1 MRIRDPGS
9 RRGIT
14 LIELILAITLLAIV
28 ASVAY
33 FSFDAGAK
41 AWRAGAELSDSLHH
55 ADYVLEQ
62 IAMGLRSAYYPDADR
77 PLGAYGF
84 RLTDNGEGAG
94 ARDTIS
100 WVKLGTALIGAD
112 ATVAGT
118 PHRVETFVSA
128 AEETVSGDN
137 AAAGGLAVRAW
148 RIAALPEEFD
158 PAQDVETLYLT
169 PRVVGMNCRVLDPAN
184 NLAEGDAPA
193 VDDELEWLDEWEGD
207 FTNRLPHAVEISL
220 YLTPSRSDEEA
231 MEVKRIVEIP
241 LAPLAWRDKGA
252 AGGRTPSDNR
262 PTPGRSGRTSP
273 GRSGRTSP
281 GRSDGTTVRQIRRP

>member
-1 MRIRDPGS
+1 MNGFFPGA

-14 LIELILAITLLAIV
+14 LIELILAVTLLAIV
-28 ASVAY
+28 ASVSY
-33 FSFDAGAK
+33 FSFDAGVK
-41 AWRAGAELSDSLHH
+41 AWRAGTELADSLHH

-62 IAMGLRSAYYPDADR
+62 LAMGLRSAYYPDADR
-77 PLGAYGF
+77 PVGAYGLL
-84 RLTDNGEGAG
+84 LTDNGEGAG

-112 ATVAGT
+112 APIAGT
-118 PHRVETFVSA
+118 PHRIEVFVDEPGEA
-128 AEETVSGDN
+128 AGGG

-158 PAQDVETLYLT
+158 PAKDVATLHLT

-207 FTNRLPHAVEISL
+207 YTNRLPHALEVSL
-220 YLTPSRSDEEA
+220 YLAPSRDDEEA
-231 MEVKRIVEIP
+231 LEVKRIVEIP

-252 AGGRTPSDNR
+252 AGGRTPSDSR
-262 PTPGRSGRTSP
+262 PVPGRGVRTRP
-273 GRSGRTSP
+273 GRV
-281 GRSDGTTVRQIRRP
+281 DGNVPRDIRRP